1 VHKECTGDAVLDIGR
16 DIHPLSDFKRKTGE
30 LIEQLKDTGRP
41 VVLTLN
47 GRPELVV
54 QNAAAYQTLLDRL
67 RECESELQSEVSRRA
82 GPVSPKAEIRVTQKS

>member
-1 VHKECTGDAVLDIGR
+1 MLDIGR

-47 GRPELVV
+47 GRPEVVV

-67 RECESELQSEVSRRA
+67 RECESELQSEASGRA
-82 GPVSPKAEIRVTQKS
+82 TPVSPRTETGVMQKS